1 MHATLGLVLGGQ
13 AAIGGFPRGSL
24 SDGLLSGYLIAEGY
38 TTEYSIHVL
47 CTGFSV
53 CGAYICTEYRVKGHR
68 LRV

>member
-24 SDGLLSGYLIAEGY
+24 SDGLLSGYQIAEGY
-38 TTEYSIHVL
+38 TVYMYSVQGSLCVL
-47 CTGFSV
+47 RTYV
-53 CGAYICTEYRVKGHR
+53 EYRVKEHR

>member
-24 SDGLLSGYLIAEGY
+24 SDGLLSGYQIAEGHN
-38 TTEYSIHVL
+38 SIHVL

-53 CGAYICTEYRVKGHR
+53 CAAYICTEYRVKGHR